1 MADSQ
6 TYSIETIS
14 KLLMLSERRCQQ
26 LVGEGVIPKQGRGQY
41 DLVKSV
47 QGYVKFLRERAFG
60 GVANTDQHGEKTRL
74 ITAQANIAEM
84 NDAELRG
91 DLLRAD
97 ETRRAIF
104 TAARGVRNSLQTVAD
119 RLSQPL
125 AGEDDHHEI
134 HDMIEGE
141 INQILHDME
150 SEFANLVSEPVEI
163 EIKDD
168 AETDT
173 NG

>member
-1 MADSQ
+1 M
-6 TYSIETIS
+6 IEQKIMTLQELS
-14 KLLMLSERRCQQ
+14 EFLMLSDRRIQQ
-26 LVGEGVIPKQGRGQY
+26 LKDANVIVKIERDQY
-41 DLVKSV
+41 DFVQST
-47 QGYVKFLRERAFG
+47 QGYINFLRERAFG

-119 RLSQPL
+119 RLAQPL

-134 HDMIEGE
+134 HAMIEGE

-150 SEFANLVSEPVEI
+150 SEFANLVVEPVEI
-163 EIKDD
+163 EIKND

>member
-1 MADSQ
+1 MADQ

-26 LVGEGVIPKQGRGQY
+26 LVNDGVIPKKERGKY
-41 DLVKSV
+41 ELVQSV

-91 DLLRAD
+91 DLVRVD
-97 ETRRAIF
+97 EIRRAIF

-119 RLSQPL
+119 RLAIPM
-125 AGEDDHHEI
+125 AGESDHHEI
-134 HDMIEGE
+134 HEMIENE

-150 SEFANLVSEPVEI
+150 GQFTELVSEPEI
-163 EIKDD
+163 DEP
-168 AETDT
+168 ETDT
-173 NG
+173 DS

>member
-1 MADSQ
+1 M
-6 TYSIETIS
+6 TYKDKCTLQELSAF
-14 KLLMLSERRCQQ
+14 LMLTDRRVQQ
-26 LVGEGVIPKQGRGQY
+26 LKDANVIVKFGRGEY
-41 DLVKSV
+41 DLTKST
-47 QGYVKFLRERAFG
+47 QGYINFLRERAFG

-97 ETRRAIF
+97 ETGRAIF

-119 RLSQPL
+119 RLAVPM

-150 SEFANLVSEPVEI
+150 SEFANLVVEPVEI
-163 EIKDD
+163 EIKNET
-168 AETDT
+168 ETDT

>member
-91 DLLRAD
+91 DLVRVN
-97 ETRRAIF
+97 EVRRTIF

-119 RLSQPL
+119 RLSVPIS
-125 AGEDDHHEI
+125 AENDHHEI
-134 HDMIEGE
+134 HDIIEGE
-141 INQILHDME
+141 INQILNDMD
-150 SEFANLVSEPVEI
+150 SEWAHLVAEPVED
-163 EIKDD
+163 EQ
-168 AETDT
+168 EEDT
-173 NG
+173 NS

>member
-1 MADSQ
+1 M
-6 TYSIETIS
+6 IEQKIMTLQELS
-14 KLLMLSERRCQQ
+14 EFLMLTDRRIQQ
-26 LVGEGVIPKQGRGQY
+26 LKDANVIVRVERGQY
-41 DLVKSV
+41 DFVKST
-47 QGYVKFLRERAFG
+47 QAYINFLRERAFG

-119 RLSQPL
+119 RLAVPL

-150 SEFANLVSEPVEI
+150 NEFAGLVCEPVAI
-163 EIKDD
+163 EVEDE

>member
-1 MADSQ
+1 M
-6 TYSIETIS
+6 TYNNTCTLQELSDF
-14 KLLMLSERRCQQ
+14 LMLTDRRVQQ
-26 LVGEGVIPKQGRGQY
+26 LKKDGVIVKIDRGQY
-41 DLVKSV
+41 DLVQST
-47 QGYVKFLRERAFG
+47 QGYINFLRERAFG

-91 DLLRAD
+91 DLVRVD
-97 ETRRAIF
+97 EVRRTIF

-125 AGEDDHHEI
+125 SGVDDHHEI

-141 INQILHDME
+141 INQILTDMDKE
-150 SEFANLVSEPVEI
+150 WAHVVAEPVEV
-163 EIKDD
+163 ED
-168 AETDT
+168 EQEDT
-173 NG
+173 NS

>member
-1 MADSQ
+1 M
-6 TYSIETIS
+6 TYNETITL
-14 KLLMLSERRCQQ
+14 KDLSEFLMITDRRIQQ
-26 LVGEGVIPKQGRGQY
+26 LKDANVIVKIERGQY
-41 DLVKSV
+41 DFV
-47 QGYVKFLRERAFG
+47 QSTQDYINFLRERAFG

-91 DLLRAD
+91 DLVRVD
-97 ETRRAIF
+97 EIRRSIF

-119 RLSQPL
+119 RLAVPM
-125 AGEDDHHEI
+125 AGESDHHEI

-150 SEFANLVSEPVEI
+150 NEFALLVSEPVEN
-163 EIKDD
+163 ER
-168 AETDT
+168 ETDT
-173 NG
+173 NR

>member
-1 MADSQ
+1 M
-6 TYSIETIS
+6 TYKDKCTLQELSAF
-14 KLLMLSERRCQQ
+14 LMLTDRRVQQ
-26 LVGEGVIPKQGRGQY
+26 LKDANVIVKFGRGEY
-41 DLVKSV
+41 DLTKST
-47 QGYVKFLRERAFG
+47 QGYINFLRERAFG

-119 RLSQPL
+119 RLAQPL

-134 HDMIEGE
+134 HAMIENE
-141 INQILHDME
+141 INQILHDMKE
-150 SEFANLVSEPVEI
+150 QFAGLVSEPECADIDVSTKKE
-163 EIKDD
+163 K
-168 AETDT
+168 
-173 NG
+173 

>member
-1 MADSQ
+1 M
-6 TYSIETIS
+6 TYKDKCTLQELSAF
-14 KLLMLSERRCQQ
+14 LMLTDRRVQQ
-26 LVGEGVIPKQGRGQY
+26 LKDANVIVKFGRGEY
-41 DLVKSV
+41 DLTKST
-47 QGYVKFLRERAFG
+47 QGYINFLRERAFG

-119 RLSQPL
+119 RLAVPM

-150 SEFANLVSEPVEI
+150 SEFANLVVEPVEI
-163 EIKDD
+163 EIKDE

-173 NG
+173 DS

>member
-1 MADSQ
+1 M
-6 TYSIETIS
+6 
-14 KLLMLSERRCQQ
+14 
-26 LVGEGVIPKQGRGQY
+26 IPKQGRGQY

-91 DLLRAD
+91 DLVRSN
-97 ETRRAIF
+97 EIRRAIF

-125 AGEDDHHEI
+125 AGESNHHEI

-141 INQILHDME
+141 INQILFDME

-163 EIKDD
+163 EVKDE

-173 NG
+173 DR

>member
-1 MADSQ
+1 MSDTQ

-41 DLVKSV
+41 DLVQSV

-91 DLLRAD
+91 DLVRVD

-119 RLSQPL
+119 RLAVAV
-125 AGEDDHHEI
+125 AGVDDHHKI
-134 HDMIEGE
+134 HNMIESE
-141 INQILHDME
+141 INQILHDMDK
-150 SEFANLVSEPVEI
+150 EFVNLVSEPVE
-163 EIKDD
+163 
-168 AETDT
+168 AESNEPEENT

>member
-1 MADSQ
+1 M
-6 TYSIETIS
+6 TYKETCTLAELS
-14 KLLMLSERRCQQ
+14 KFLMLTERRIQQ
-26 LVGEGVIPKQGRGQY
+26 LKDANVIIRVERGKY
-41 DLVKSV
+41 DFEKSS
-47 QGYVKFLRERAFG
+47 QAYINFLRERAFG

-91 DLLRAD
+91 DLVRAD

-119 RLSQPL
+119 RLAVPM
-125 AGEDDHHEI
+125 AGESDHHEI
-134 HDMIEGE
+134 HNMIEGE

-150 SEFANLVSEPVEI
+150 KEFANLVSEPVED
-163 EIKDD
+163 ER
-168 AETDT
+168 EEDT
-173 NG
+173 NS

>member
-1 MADSQ
+1 MADQ

-41 DLVKSV
+41 DLVQSV

-91 DLLRAD
+91 DLVRVD
-97 ETRRAIF
+97 EVRRAIF

-119 RLSQPL
+119 RLAVPIS
-125 AGEDDHHEI
+125 AENDHHEI
-134 HDMIEGE
+134 HDIIEGE
-141 INQILHDME
+141 LNQILTDMDE
-150 SEFANLVSEPVEI
+150 EWAHVVPEPVED
-163 EIKDD
+163 EQQEDTKD
-168 AETDT
+168 
-173 NG
+173 

>member
-1 MADSQ
+1 MADQ

-91 DLLRAD
+91 DLVRAD
-97 ETRRAIF
+97 IVRRAIF

-119 RLSQPL
+119 RLAVPM
-125 AGEDDHHEI
+125 AGESDHHEI

-141 INQILHDME
+141 INQILTDMDKE
-150 SEFANLVSEPVEI
+150 WSDIVAEPVED
-163 EIKDD
+163 EQQKD
-168 AETDT
+168 TKS
-173 NG
+173 

>member
-1 MADSQ
+1 VADQ

-26 LVGEGVIPKQGRGQY
+26 LVNDGVIPKKERGKY
-41 DLVKSV
+41 ELVQSV

-91 DLLRAD
+91 DLVRVD
-97 ETRRAIF
+97 EIRRAIF

-119 RLSQPL
+119 RLAIPM
-125 AGEDDHHEI
+125 AGESDHHEI
-134 HDMIEGE
+134 HEMIENE

-150 SEFANLVSEPVEI
+150 GQFTELVSEPEI
-163 EIKDD
+163 DEP
-168 AETDT
+168 ETDT
-173 NG
+173 DS

>member
-26 LVGEGVIPKQGRGQY
+26 LVSDGVIPKQGRGQY
-41 DLVKSV
+41 DLVQSV
-47 QGYVKFLRERAFG
+47 QGYVNFLRERAFG

-91 DLLRAD
+91 DLVRVD
-97 ETRRAIF
+97 EVRRAIF

-119 RLSQPL
+119 RLAVPIS
-125 AGEDDHHEI
+125 AESDHHEI
-134 HDMIEGE
+134 HDIIEGE
-141 INQILHDME
+141 LNQILTDMDE
-150 SEFANLVSEPVEI
+150 EWAHVVPEPVED
-163 EIKDD
+163 EQQEDTKD
-168 AETDT
+168 
-173 NG
+173 

>member
-1 MADSQ
+1 M
-6 TYSIETIS
+6 IEQKIMTLQELS
-14 KLLMLSERRCQQ
+14 EFLMLTDRRIQQ
-26 LVGEGVIPKQGRGQY
+26 LKDANVIVRVERGQY
-41 DLVKSV
+41 DFVKST
-47 QGYVKFLRERAFG
+47 QAYINFLRERAFG

-119 RLSQPL
+119 RLAVPL

-150 SEFANLVSEPVEI
+150 NEFANLVCEPVAI
-163 EIKDD
+163 EVEDE

>member
-41 DLVKSV
+41 DLVQSV
-47 QGYVKFLRERAFG
+47 QGYVNFLRERAFG

-91 DLLRAD
+91 DLVRVS
-97 ETRRAIF
+97 EVRRTIF

-119 RLSQPL
+119 RLAVPI
-125 AGEDDHHEI
+125 AGESDHHEI
-134 HDMIEGE
+134 HNIIEGE
-141 INQILHDME
+141 LNQILTDMDE
-150 SEFANLVSEPVEI
+150 EWANVVAEPVED
-163 EIKDD
+163 EQQEDTKD
-168 AETDT
+168 
-173 NG
+173 

>member
-1 MADSQ
+1 MADQ

-91 DLLRAD
+91 DLVRAD
-97 ETRRAIF
+97 IVRRAIF

-119 RLSQPL
+119 RLAVPM
-125 AGEDDHHEI
+125 AGESDHHEI

-141 INQILHDME
+141 INQILTDMDKE
-150 SEFANLVSEPVEI
+150 WSDIVAEPVED
-163 EIKDD
+163 EQQKDT
-168 AETDT
+168 ES
-173 NG
+173 

>member
-26 LVGEGVIPKQGRGQY
+26 LVSDGVIPKQGRGQY
-41 DLVKSV
+41 DLVQSV
-47 QGYVKFLRERAFG
+47 QGYVNFLRERAFG

-91 DLLRAD
+91 DLVRVD
-97 ETRRAIF
+97 EVRRAIF

-119 RLSQPL
+119 RLAVPIS
-125 AGEDDHHEI
+125 AENDHHEI
-134 HDMIEGE
+134 HDIIEGE
-141 INQILHDME
+141 LNQILTDMDE
-150 SEFANLVSEPVEI
+150 EWAHVVPEPVED
-163 EIKDD
+163 EQQEDTKD
-168 AETDT
+168 
-173 NG
+173 

>member
-1 MADSQ
+1 M
-6 TYSIETIS
+6 TYKDKCTLQELSAF
-14 KLLMLSERRCQQ
+14 LMLTDRRVQQ
-26 LVGEGVIPKQGRGQY
+26 LKDANVIVKFGRGEY
-41 DLVKSV
+41 DLTKST
-47 QGYVKFLRERAFG
+47 QGYINFLRERAFG

-97 ETRRAIF
+97 ETKRAIF

-134 HDMIEGE
+134 HSMIEGE
-141 INQILHDME
+141 INQILFDME
-150 SEFANLVSEPVEI
+150 SEFAKLVSEPVEI
-163 EIKDD
+163 EIKNET
-168 AETDT
+168 ETDT

>member
-91 DLLRAD
+91 ELVRTDVV
-97 ETRRAIF
+97 RRTIF

-119 RLSQPL
+119 RLAVPIADES
-125 AGEDDHHEI
+125 DHHEI
-134 HDMIEGE
+134 HDIIENE
-141 INQILHDME
+141 INQILGDMDK
-150 SEFANLVSEPVEI
+150 EFAGVVAAPIDNEQQ
-163 EIKDD
+163 KD
-168 AETDT
+168 TDS
-173 NG
+173 

>member
-91 DLLRAD
+91 DLVRAD
-97 ETRRAIF
+97 IVRRAIF

-119 RLSQPL
+119 RLAVPMS
-125 AGEDDHHEI
+125 GESDHHEI

-141 INQILHDME
+141 INQILSDMDKE
-150 SEFANLVSEPVEI
+150 WADVVAEPVED
-163 EIKDD
+163 EQQKDT
-168 AETDT
+168 ES
-173 NG
+173 